1 MGAIT
6 KKVLSSLSLM
16 LIFSLSVPA
25 QGQYLI
31 VWRQSGSV
39 VYFDLDQEP
48 VTTFSDGMLH
58 IKTKRVS
65 VSYPLETVTKY
76 TYQSPESGM
85 DQTEGAITMTQRGDN
100 ITLTNLEAG
109 TDVNVYSTDGTLI
122 QTIRAGQSTTE
133 LNMEPMDSGV
143 YLIKA
148 NGLVFKFL
156 KQ

>member
-1 MGAIT
+1 
-6 KKVLSSLSLM
+6 
-16 LIFSLSVPA
+16 
-25 QGQYLI
+25 
-31 VWRQSGSV
+31 
-39 VYFDLDQEP
+39 
-48 VTTFSDGMLH
+48 MLH